1 MSKLSEESILNNLL
15 NMLTIPS
22 ISTRSTMLGLRAQSI
37 ACAASSHSG
46 CWRSGLIKTR
56 SVATATA
63 KSPRRRQNLIGRYGP
78 SCQIIHHY
86 STDSAS
92 LDSSPTSSPPPP
104 STSLTWNDYLALRR
118 SRRNYNLVASVA
130 TCAGSTASG
139 VLLVNNYFELIG
151 TYITLDPFF
160 IIIIGTVASAGI
172 GWLSGPI
179 LGNFVFRMFH
189 RRVTGEM
196 AEVKTTPLMPF
207 QAFYSRD

>member
-1 MSKLSEESILNNLL
+1 
-15 NMLTIPS
+15 MLTIPS

-37 ACAASSHSG
+37 ACAASSHSSH
-46 CWRSGLIKTR
+46 WRSGLIKTR
-56 SVATATA
+56 SVATA
-63 KSPRRRQNLIGRYGP
+63 KSPRRRQHSIGRYGP
-78 SCQIIHHY
+78 SCQVIHHY
-86 STDSAS
+86 STDSAA

-130 TCAGSTASG
+130 TCAGSTAGG

-151 TYITLDPFF
+151 SYITLDPFF

-179 LGNFVFRMFH
+179 LGNAVFRMFH

-196 AEVKTTPLMPF
+196 AEVKTAPPMLL
-207 QAFYSRD
+207 QALYPWGLICFLYRRREISTHG

>member
-1 MSKLSEESILNNLL
+1 M
-15 NMLTIPS
+15 
-22 ISTRSTMLGLRAQSI
+22 STRCTMLGLRAQSV
-37 ACAASSHSG
+37 ACTASSHSR
-46 CWRSGLIKTR
+46 CWRSGLTKTR
-56 SVATATA
+56 SIATATA
-63 KSPRRRQNLIGRYGP
+63 QFPPRRQSSLGQYGP
-78 SCQIIHHY
+78 SYQVIHHY

-92 LDSSPTSSPPPP
+92 LDSSPTSSSLPP

-139 VLLVNNYFELIG
+139 LLLVNNYFELIG
-151 TYITLDPFF
+151 SYIALDPLF

-179 LGNFVFRMFH
+179 LGNAVFRMFH

-196 AEVKTTPLMPF
+196 AEVNTLPLIPLSSLVF
-207 QAFYSRD
+207 HGTNLLSL